1 MALEVG
7 DTFPGGTVL
16 TLDADGR
23 PTPVELGEKLE
34 GRKVVIFALP
44 GAFTGVCSTAHMPSF
59 VRTADD
65 IRGKGVD
72 EVICLSVNDPFT
84 LSAWGTQ
91 LGADDAEISM
101 LADAGGEVTKAL
113 GQDFTAPPA
122 GLYGRSKRYVCVVE
136 NGKITHVGAEPNPGE
151 CQISSGEAVLEAL

>member
-7 DTFPGGTVL
+7 ATYPAGTVL
-16 TLDADGR
+16 TTGPDGR
-23 PTPVELGEKLE
+23 PVAVELGEKLT

-44 GAFTGVCSTAHMPSF
+44 GAFTGTCSTAHMPSF
-59 VRTADD
+59 VRTADAL
-65 IRGKGVD
+65 RGKGVD

-91 LGADDAEISM
+91 LGADGAGITM
-101 LADAGGEVTKAL
+101 LADAGGEVTKEL

-122 GLYGRSKRYVCVVE
+122 GLYGRSKRYVVVVE
-136 NGKITHVGAEPNPGE
+136 DGTITHVGAEPNPGE
-151 CQISSGEAVLEAL
+151 CSVSSGEAVLEVL